1 MAGRTR
7 SPLCEA
13 IRYCCVRRAPGG
25 WFCFPRRN
33 FRLSCGCDARASV
46 FLSWIQLDGCLADGH
61 SLRLRLRLRPRRRHR
76 HRRHATPRPGGGGL
90 VGLRWVQRWSVHK
103 TPSSRV
109 KGKPFLTAE
118 QRRLGHA
125 LQSFAVER
133 QPHDHTSPYSHSC
146 HLFAAEWHS
155 IIVYVMLTKLYIP
168 GEGLAK
174 RSLGRTELHL
184 WQQRG
189 AGCTVCPPA
198 IVSIFLLAWE
208 IGSGS
213 SGEEINAKQFA
224 GTAEA

>member
-1 MAGRTR
+1 M
-7 SPLCEA
+7 
-13 IRYCCVRRAPGG
+13 
-25 WFCFPRRN
+25 
-33 FRLSCGCDARASV
+33 
-46 FLSWIQLDGCLADGH
+46 
-61 SLRLRLRLRPRRRHR
+61 
-76 HRRHATPRPGGGGL
+76 
-90 VGLRWVQRWSVHK
+90 QRWSVHK

-213 SGEEINAKQFA
+213 SGKRSTRNNSPGRLKLERPQRAVLRKGRRAILPVTSPSCSF
-224 GTAEA
+224 